1 MPSLPEI
8 TTLPSLPAE
17 SRAKVLDLLFEPSV
31 PLHTLSLPLT
41 SPTSIEAFKT
51 YDDLI
56 IAVGLQL
63 TDLAES
69 TSSSDTE
76 WLESILAAH
85 PRLGEKK
92 VDSELSRMEQ
102 AKMDAAS
109 KKEGGGGDDGKAKE
123 GEILKGLNEEY
134 EKAFPGL
141 RYVYVLSRLSLF
153 NDMHHFY
160 NELIDLRSVFVNGRS
175 RPVIFEDMKRRIERG
190 DIKAERSE
198 AIKVIFPLLAL
209 HD

>member
-8 TTLPSLPAE
+8 ATLPTLPAE
-17 SRAKVLDLLFEPSV
+17 SRAKILDLLFEPSV

-41 SPTSIEAFKT
+41 SPGSVEKFTT

-56 IAVGLQL
+56 IAIGLQL
-63 TDLAES
+63 TELAES
-69 TSSSDTE
+69 TSTSDTT

-109 KKEGGGGDDGKAKE
+109 KKEGGGGDAEKAKE
-123 GEILKGLNEEY
+123 SEILKGLNEEY
-134 EKAFPGL
+134 ERAFPGL
-141 RYVYVLSRLSLF
+141 RYV
-153 NDMHHFY
+153 
-160 NELIDLRSVFVNGRS
+160 
-175 RPVIFEDMKRRIERG
+175 
-190 DIKAERSE
+190 
-198 AIKVIFPLLAL
+198 
-209 HD
+209 